1 MSSKF
6 RFDDK
11 SLQQQML
18 HACAEL
24 KNTDVCDDLHIFS
37 DRMRARMSDTLLKER
52 RYRLWQKTK
61 MLLAVILTLLV
72 ALSMVYTYLNYDRIA
87 TAVDEFWNTESEPPY
102 GRTPKLVFSDEIE
115 QEYQIAFN
123 HTIGRSVG
131 EYYNWDGYALLI
143 NRDNG
148 QQIEIRYV
156 PTQLK
161 ETYDPDDG
169 VWVWG
174 VPAEISG
181 INEKV
186 LRWVWSYENKGIYFT
201 LSSTLSEEELFRVVE
216 GISIR

>member
-11 SLQQQML
+11 SLQQQIL

-24 KNTDVCDDLHIFS
+24 KNTDVCAAPHTFS
-37 DRMRARMSDTLLKER
+37 DRMRARMSDTLRKER

-61 MLLAVILTLLV
+61 MLLAVLLTLLV
-72 ALSMVYTYLNYDRIA
+72 ALSMAYTYLNYDRIA
-87 TAVDEFWNTESEPPY
+87 TAVEEFWNTESEPPY
-102 GRTPKLVFSDEIE
+102 GSTPYLEFSDELKQDYVVLRNMVIT
-115 QEYQIAFN
+115 YGGYDNDYDGTVILKHRN
-123 HTIGRSVG
+123 NGR
-131 EYYNWDGYALLI
+131 
-143 NRDNG
+143 R
-148 QQIEIRYV
+148 IEITYA
-156 PTQLK
+156 PTRLK

-186 LRWVWSYENKGIYFT
+186 LRWVWPFENRGIYFT
-201 LSSTLSEEELFRVVE
+201 LRSEISEKELFRVIE
-216 GISIR
+216 NISVR